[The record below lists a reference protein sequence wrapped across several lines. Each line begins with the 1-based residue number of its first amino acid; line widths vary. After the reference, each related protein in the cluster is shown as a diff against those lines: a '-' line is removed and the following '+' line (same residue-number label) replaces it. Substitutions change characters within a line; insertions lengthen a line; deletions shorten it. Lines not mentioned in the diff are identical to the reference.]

1 MAVIQ
6 DEIGDKGFLRRN
18 EHEIGEPA
26 KIIALEG
33 SNGDRTHLRVLC
45 HGVEHD
51 VPWYQ
56 WIPNKPGMYVVNSK
70 DNVSKLAEIKRYDEA
85 TDTVDIEL
93 LIEHVI
99 LKFVSKLWF

>member
-1 MAVIQ
+1 MAMIQ

-33 SNGDRTHLRVLC
+33 SNGDKTHLRVLC

-51 VPWYQ
+51 VPYHQ
-56 WIPNKPGMYVVNSK
+56 WIPKKSGMYVINSK
-70 DNVSKLAEIKRYDEA
+70 AVCAIRRLRVSLTAY
-85 TDTVDIEL
+85 L
-93 LIEHVI
+93 L
-99 LKFVSKLWF
+99 K